1 MAGAAAFWSPMPT
14 LRLGGAVEEG
24 ERAAKLLV
32 EARGGSGG
40 DEVGGD
46 GSGGGGRDLRSAIA
60 ARLLE

>member
-46 GSGGGGRDLRSAIA
+46 GSGGGRDLRSAIA